1 VGARTQPRVERT
13 QVSTRAAH
21 LCAAGIATL
30 VRRIDKPFVTIGVD
44 GSVYRFHPAFKQLL
58 DQKIY
63 ELLGD
68 CELEVRGGVQ
78 LTVHTRVL
86 CSTN

>member
-1 VGARTQPRVERT
+1 M

-68 CELEVRGGVQ
+68 CDLEVRARCAVYS
-78 LTVHTRVL
+78 VHTCVL